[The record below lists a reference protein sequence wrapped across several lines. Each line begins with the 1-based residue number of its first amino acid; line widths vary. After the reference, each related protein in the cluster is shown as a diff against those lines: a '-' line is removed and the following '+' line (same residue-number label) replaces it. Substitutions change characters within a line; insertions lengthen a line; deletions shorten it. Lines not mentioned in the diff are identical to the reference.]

1 MIVYNIANVVLAL
14 LNTLFVFNL
23 PQIPDSVIALW
34 NQIWVIFGDGL
45 DMLHVLI
52 GDIAFAV
59 VGVLLQ
65 LIIFA
70 NVTYFTV
77 SLVFFVLKK
86 IPLLGVR
93 E

>member
-34 NQIWVIFGDGL
+34 NQIWAIFGDGL

-86 IPLLGVR
+86 IPLLGIR

>member
-34 NQIWVIFGDGL
+34 NQIWAIFGDGL

-52 GDIAFAV
+52 GDTAFAV
-59 VGVLLQ
+59 VGVVLQ

-86 IPLLGVR
+86 IPLLGIR